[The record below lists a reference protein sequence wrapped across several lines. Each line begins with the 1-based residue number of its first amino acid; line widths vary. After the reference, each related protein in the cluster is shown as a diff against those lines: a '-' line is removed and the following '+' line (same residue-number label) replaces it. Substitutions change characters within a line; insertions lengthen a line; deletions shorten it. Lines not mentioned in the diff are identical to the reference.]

1 MHDEHP
7 MDDQHAHDQ
16 HGREEGERD
25 SMSGQDIVI
34 KPYTAP
40 AGGWGSMRGMVEVLP
55 GERPGID
62 VLDTLRRQNKPEGFM
77 CVSCAWG
84 KPAKPHI
91 AEFCE
96 NGAKATAW
104 ELTKHRA
111 TPALFQQ
118 HTVSEM
124 AEWPDY
130 DLEKTGRLTHP
141 MRYDRATD
149 KYVAA
154 SWDEAFAAI
163 GAKLKACDPK
173 KVVLYSSGRA
183 SLETSFMYSL
193 FARMWGQQ
201 NLPDSSNMCH
211 ETTSVGLKAAIGSPV
226 ATIQMED
233 YDKCDA
239 IFCFGQNVGTNAPR
253 MLHTLKSCRD
263 RGVEIVT
270 FNPLRERGWERFAD
284 PQSPL
289 DMIAGQETKISTQYH
304 QLHAGGDIAAIV
316 GMCKLVIEADDHA
329 IAHGGTR
336 VVDHHFVEQH
346 TVRFEA
352 FADYCRRADWD
363 ELTHASGLTR
373 GAIEAAARVYM
384 RAERVIA
391 VYGMGITQHRYG
403 MDSLFVLTN
412 FLMLRGNIGREGA
425 GPGPVR
431 GHSNVQGQRTVGITE
446 KTELAPVERLKT
458 LFQFDPP
465 TEKGWDT
472 VESCRA
478 IISGECQGFVQLGG
492 NFLRATPEHAK
503 MKEAWAKLPITV
515 HIATK
520 LNKSQLVPG
529 QESWILP
536 CLGRS
541 EQDMQATGRQA
552 VSMEDSFSHI
562 YGSVGKVKPASETLL
577 SEPAIVAGIAKAVLP
592 PNPNVPWDAWVGD
605 YGLVRTAIENCY
617 PDKFANFNE
626 RLFEPGGFW
635 KGNPAS
641 HRKWETESGKA
652 EFNVPRAL
660 NASGFA
666 DKDGR
671 FRLITLRSN
680 DQFNTT
686 IYGYDDRFRGIRGTR
701 MVVMMNRDD
710 MARLGLKEGDK
721 VALESDAED
730 GVDRTV
736 EGLRVVEYNIPAG
749 NLGGYYPELN
759 YLIPL
764 EHHALESHVPA
775 GKSVPVR
782 VRA

>member
-1 MHDEHP
+1 MRDEET
-7 MDDQHAHDQ
+7 
-16 HGREEGERD
+16 GEE
-25 SMSGQDIVI
+25 IVI
-34 KPYTAP
+34 KEYTGP
-40 AGGWGSMRGMVEVLP
+40 AGGWGSMKGMVQIVP
-55 GERPGID
+55 GEHPGPEM
-62 VLDTLRRQNKPEGFM
+62 LDTLRRQNKPEGFM

-84 KPAKPHI
+84 KPAKPHV

-104 ELTKHRA
+104 ELSSKRV
-111 TPALFQQ
+111 TPAFFERY
-118 HTVSEM
+118 TVSEL
-124 AEWPDY
+124 AGWLDH
-130 DLEKTGRLTHP
+130 DLEQAGRLTQP
-141 MRYDRATD
+141 MRYDAGTD

-154 SWDEAFAAI
+154 SWQEAFDSI
-163 GAKLKACDPK
+163 GTTLKACDPT
-173 KVVLYSSGRA
+173 KVVLYASGRA
-183 SLETSFMYSL
+183 SLETSFMYGL

-211 ETTSVGLKAAIGSPV
+211 ETTSVGLKNAIGSPV

-233 YDKCDA
+233 YEKCDA
-239 IFCFGQNVGTNAPR
+239 IFCFGQNVGTNSPR
-253 MLHTLKSCRD
+253 MLHTLKDCRD

-270 FNPLRERGWERFAD
+270 FNPLRERGWESFAD
-284 PQSPL
+284 PQNPL
-289 DMIAGQETKISTQYH
+289 QMSKVQKPTIISTQYH
-304 QLHAGGDIAAIV
+304 QVRAGGDISALL
-316 GMCKLVIEADDHA
+316 GMCKLVIEADDRA
-329 IAHGGTR
+329 LAEGGER
-336 VVDHHFVEQH
+336 VLDHHFIGQH
-346 TVRFEA
+346 TTRFDD
-352 FADYCRRADWD
+352 FATFCRNADWD
-363 ELTHASGLTR
+363 RIVHESGLSR
-373 GAIEAAARVYM
+373 SAIEGATKVYM
-384 RAERVIA
+384 RSKAVIV

-403 MDSLFVLTN
+403 MDSLYMLVN
-412 FLMLRGNIGREGA
+412 FLLLRGNIGREGA

-446 KTELAPVERLKT
+446 KTELAPVERLKE
-458 LFQFDPP
+458 LFQFAPP

-492 NFLRATPEHAK
+492 NFLRATPEHAA
-503 MKEAWAKLPITV
+503 MKEAWARLPIGV

-520 LNKSQLVPG
+520 LNKSHLYPG
-529 QESWILP
+529 KESWILP

-541 EQDMQATGRQA
+541 ERDMQATGPQT

-562 YGSVGKVKPASETLL
+562 YGSVGKATPAADTLL
-577 SEPAIVAGIAKAVLP
+577 SEPAIVAGIAKAVLA
-592 PNPNVPWDAWVGD
+592 PNPNVPWDDWVGD

-617 PDKFANFNE
+617 PDKFANFND

-641 HRKWETESGKA
+641 HRQWETESGKA

-666 DKDGR
+666 EKEGR
-671 FRLITLRSN
+671 FRLVTLRSN

-701 MVVMMNRDD
+701 MVVMMNRADILK
-710 MARLGLKEGDK
+710 LGLNDGDK
-721 VALESDAED
+721 IALESDAED
-730 GVDRTV
+730 GVERVV
-736 EGLRVVEYNIPAG
+736 EGLRVVEYNIPEG
-749 NLGGYYPELN
+749 CLGGYYPELN

-782 VRA
+782 VRR